1 MEKVEINK
9 RAKLSEHFSLGE
21 MIKTNAKGL
30 DNTPPH
36 AAVMNLKN
44 LCENWLEDLRY
55 SYNMLYAWPTREGQA
70 PLCSAGYAQ
79 DGASPCVSAEE
90 SIIIN
95 SGFRSEA
102 VNKAIGGLPGSN
114 HLTGCAVDIKCF
126 GIEQAIR
133 YASILL
139 DIADGTKRDFD
150 ELLIER
156 SPKGS
161 YWLHFAVRP
170 KDNRRK
176 VCFIQT

>member
-1 MEKVEINK
+1 MEQEIINTQ
-9 RAKLSEHFSLGE
+9 AKLSEHYTLGE
-21 MIKTNAKGL
+21 MIKTSAKGI

-36 AAVMNLKN
+36 AAILNLKRI
-44 LCENWLEDLRY
+44 CEDWLEDLRF
-55 SYNMLYAWPTREGQA
+55 SYNMLYVGPTREGQSPCA
-70 PLCSAGYAQ
+70 AQ
-79 DGASPCVSAEE
+79 ASHTGDSPCVSAEE
-90 SIIIN
+90 PIVIN

-102 VNKAIGGLPGSN
+102 VNKAIGGVPGSN

-133 YASILL
+133 YACILL
-139 DIADGTKRDFD
+139 DIADGKKQEFD

-156 SPKGS
+156 SQKGS

-176 VCFIQT
+176 IRFIQT

>member
-1 MEKVEINK
+1 MEKEIVNME
-9 RAKLSEHFSLGE
+9 AKLSEHYTLGE
-21 MIKTNAKGL
+21 MIKTSVKGI

-36 AAVMNLKN
+36 AAILNLKN
-44 LCENWLEDLRY
+44 LCENWLEELRF
-55 SYNMLYAWPTREGQA
+55 SYNMLYGGDHNRGT
-70 PLCSAGYAQ
+70 
-79 DGASPCVSAEE
+79 V
-90 SIIIN
+90 IIN
-95 SGFRSEA
+95 SGYRSEA
-102 VNKAIGGLPGSN
+102 VNKAIGGVSGSN

-133 YASILL
+133 YACILL
-139 DIADGTKRDFD
+139 DIADGKKQEYD

-176 VCFIQT
+176 VRFIQT